1 MAGNPSNPM
10 EKIERKPAHMKQGA
24 PEQGLSMAKV
34 KAAGRAWFKE
44 HNGVA
49 CVAIACAFCA
59 IALGIFLFVAF
70 SDFGGSA
77 DFIYNQF

>member
-1 MAGNPSNPM
+1 MQAAPDKSCAQD
-10 EKIERKPAHMKQGA
+10 KKPAKRAYTMEQFKQ
-24 PEQGLSMAKV
+24 SS
-34 KAAGRAWFKE
+34 RDWFSR

-49 CVAIACAFCA
+49 CVAIALAFCA
-59 IALGIFLFVAF
+59 ALFGLFLFVAF

>member
-1 MAGNPSNPM
+1 MATVK
-10 EKIERKPAHMKQGA
+10 EK
-24 PEQGLSMAKV
+24 
-34 KAAGRAWFKE
+34 GRAWFE
-44 HNGVA
+44 AHNAVA

-59 IALGIFLFVAF
+59 IVLGIFFFVAF

>member
-1 MAGNPSNPM
+1 MAANGNPVTHA
-10 EKIERKPAHMKQGA
+10 EHKPVLGA
-24 PEQGLSMAKV
+24 TDRPRRNLSMAQV
-34 KAAGRAWFKE
+34 KEGGRAWFEK
-44 HNGVA
+44 HNGAA

-59 IALGIFLFVAF
+59 VVLGIFLFVAF